1 MQIIIMDLGNF
12 FNAHNIAII
21 GVSRDPNKVGHV
33 ILRNFVDGGFQGKI
47 FVVNPNADKILNYK
61 AYKNVTEIEEK
72 IDLAVIAVPAPLVP
86 QAIVGCSKKKIK
98 DVIIVTSGFKEE
110 GNYKLDTKL
119 ESLLKKYKIRCI
131 GPNCLGCF
139 DAHTKLDSLFLPR
152 YRLSRPKEGG
162 ISFVC
167 QSGAVGSAILDLAT
181 EQGYGFSK
189 FVSYGNA
196 MNIDESDL
204 IEYLGNDGKTKVIC
218 LYVEGIKDGKKFIN
232 IAKKVSQKK
241 PIIAIKGGTT
251 EHGARAI
258 VSHTGALAGSA
269 EIYNGAFKQCNIVIA
284 ETLGDMFRF
293 AKILEKCTKPRGK
306 KVQVITNGG
315 GYGILSSDAIV
326 KNNLQFAKLSKESLK
341 AVKKLNLKTENPLDL
356 LGDATTA
363 KYKAV
368 LDIAMDDP
376 NIDIILLIALYQTP
390 LITTDIVDVIIEAN
404 DLKKKPI
411 IVVST
416 GGEFTELLKKNVEAN
431 NVPCYTF
438 PEEAVEAIARLVEY
452 YGK

>member
-1 MQIIIMDLGNF
+1 MDLDNF
-12 FNAHNIAII
+12 FNAGSVAII

-47 FVVNPNADKILNYK
+47 FVINPNADNILNHK
-61 AYKNVTEIEEK
+61 AYKSVLEIEQK
-72 IDLAVIAVPAPLVP
+72 VDLAIISVPAALVP
-86 QAIVGCSKKKIK
+86 SAIIDCGKKKIK
-98 DVIIVTSGFKEE
+98 DVIIVSSGFKEE
-110 GNYKLDTKL
+110 GNYKLDKKL
-119 ESLLKKYKIRCI
+119 ELVLKKYKIRCI

-162 ISFVC
+162 ISFIC

-181 EQGYGFSK
+181 EHGYGFSK
-189 FVSYGNA
+189 FISYGNA
-196 MNIDESDL
+196 MNVDESDL
-204 IEYLGNDGKTKVIC
+204 IEYLGHDEKTKVIC

-232 IAKKVSQKK
+232 VAKKVSKKK
-241 PIIAIKGGTT
+241 PIVAIKGGTT
-251 EHGARAI
+251 EQGAKAI
-258 VSHTGALAGSA
+258 MSHTGSLAGSA
-269 EIYNGAFKQCNIVIA
+269 DIYRGAFKQCNVIIA
-284 ETLGDMFRF
+284 DTLGDMFRF
-293 AKILEKCTKPRGK
+293 AKILEKCIKPRGK
-306 KVQVITNGG
+306 RVQVITNGG

-326 KNNLQFAKLSKESLK
+326 KNNLEFAKLNKESLK
-341 AVKKLNLKTENPLDL
+341 LVKKLNLKTENPLDL

-368 LDIAMDDP
+368 LDIAMNDT
-376 NIDIILLIALYQTP
+376 NVDIILLIALYQTP

-438 PEEAVEAIARLVEY
+438 PEEAVEAIKKLVEY
-452 YGK
+452 YSK

>member
-1 MQIIIMDLGNF
+1 MDLDNF
-12 FNAHNIAII
+12 FNAGSVAII

-47 FVVNPNADKILNYK
+47 FVVNPNADTILNHK
-61 AYKNVTEIEEK
+61 AYKSVTEIEEK
-72 IDLAVIAVPAPLVP
+72 IELAIIAIPAALVP
-86 QAIVGCSKKKIK
+86 QAVIECGRKKIK

-110 GNYKLDTKL
+110 GNYRLDKKV
-119 ESLLKKYKIRCI
+119 EALLKKYKIRCI

-189 FVSYGNA
+189 FISYGNA
-196 MNIDESDL
+196 MSIDESDL
-204 IEYLGNDGKTKVIC
+204 IEYLGNDEKTKVIC
-218 LYVEGIKDGKKFIN
+218 LYVEGIKDGKKFMR
-232 IAKKVSQKK
+232 IAREVSKKK

-251 EHGARAI
+251 EQGAKAI
-258 VSHTGALAGSA
+258 MSHTGSLAGSA
-269 EIYNGAFKQCNIVIA
+269 DIYRGAFKQCNVIIA
-284 ETLGDMFRF
+284 DTLGDMFRF
-293 AKILEKCTKPRGK
+293 AKILEKCMKPRGK
-306 KVQVITNGG
+306 RVQVITNGG

-326 KNNLQFAKLSKESLK
+326 KNDLQFAKLSKESLK
-341 AVKKLNLKTENPLDL
+341 LLKKLNLKTENPLDL
-356 LGDATTA
+356 LGDATTT
-363 KYKAV
+363 KYKAA
-368 LDIAMDDP
+368 LDIAMNDP
-376 NIDIILLIALYQTP
+376 NVDIILLIALYQTP

-438 PEEAVEAIARLVEY
+438 PEEAVEAIKKLVEY
-452 YGK
+452 YSK